1 MANFSGYASKI
12 CRVPLRGQLLS
23 SPFVPHRP
31 SSFAMPHAI
40 IRVAKIKT
48 AGAARGKTAHNYRL
62 VDTPN
67 ADQERTASHNK
78 EYINTAKVDYWSL
91 AEQRIAEVV
100 TRKVRDDQ
108 VRAMEVVLTASPEW
122 FKRDQDGQAEDV
134 REGKWVESNLDFLKE
149 KFGEKNVV
157 SFTLHQDETTPHI
170 HAVVI
175 PITQNEKGRT
185 CLSAD
190 RLFNPTTL
198 SQLQTDYAAAMG
210 EHGLERGIEGS
221 RRQHQDMKQ
230 VYGHQQATAAEL
242 APLVQPV
249 AVQAYKIETM
259 PGLTGRDTWRAEQE
273 AAINAEIA
281 RQVGE
286 ANQRLERAGNV
297 AVAHAGSSGQ
307 AETLARQLAISQGLK
322 QGHFERLE
330 AATEQIEHHTMTSE
344 RLAVQLAQGGGEL
357 VEAMTKFGN
366 QEREKVRQELVELL
380 ERVLKEPVHT
390 LTEFRLGLENIGY
403 SFGKDA
409 DSKTVII
416 DDSSGAQFS
425 GPEIQPNGSPLTPQ
439 IETAIARTAQQEYL
453 ASEAGKLAT
462 EQAARAARGQ
472 QPHEGRAVLGME
484 GKDLET
490 IKKHFLDVR
499 AGVRPGQVQA
509 DGRVQLEIVY
519 QHTQPT
525 IRSINTLLNQAQKW
539 TGVTVQEDR
548 HDREQRQ
555 VGAERRGQEL
565 KVEKTQGK
573 DQGRGGGISM
583 RG

>member
-1 MANFSGYASKI
+1 
-12 CRVPLRGQLLS
+12 
-23 SPFVPHRP
+23 
-31 SSFAMPHAI
+31 MPQAI

-62 VDTPN
+62 MDTPN
-67 ADQERTASHNK
+67 ADPARTATLNQ
-78 EYINTAKVDYWSL
+78 EYVNTDRADYWSL

-108 VRAMEVVLTASPEW
+108 VRAMEVVLTASPDW
-122 FKRDQDGQAEDV
+122 FKRGQDGQAEDM
-134 REGKWVESNLDFLKE
+134 RQSKWIADNLHFLKE

-157 SFTLHQDETTPHI
+157 SFTLHQDEKTPHV

-175 PITQNEKGRT
+175 PITDKNR
-185 CLSAD
+185 LSAD
-190 RLFNPTTL
+190 TLFNPKTL
-198 SQLQTDYAAAMG
+198 VKLQTEYAAAMA

-249 AVQAYKIETM
+249 AVQTFRLPDVPMLY
-259 PGLTGRDTWRAEQE
+259 RDVWKAEQE
-273 AAINAEIA
+273 ATINVEIA

-286 ANQRLERAGNV
+286 ANQRLEKAGNV
-297 AVAHAGSSGQ
+297 AVAHAGSSEQ

-330 AATEQIEHHTMTSE
+330 AAIGQVEHQTMTSE

-366 QEREKVRQELVELL
+366 QEREKARQELVGLL
-380 ERVLKEPVHT
+380 EGVLKEPIHT
-390 LTEFRLGLENIGY
+390 ANEFRDKLQEIGY
-403 SFGKDA
+403 QTSKDA
-409 DSKTVII
+409 DNKTVIT
-416 DDSSGAQFS
+416 DDGSGAQFHAKDLN
-425 GPEIQPNGSPLTPQ
+425 PNGLPLVPQ
-439 IETAIARTAQQEYL
+439 LEKAIERTTVAAYL
-453 ASEAGKLAT
+453 ESEAGKRDI
-462 EQAARAARGQ
+462 EQAERQVRGQ
-472 QPHEGRAVLGME
+472 QPHEGRAVLEME
-484 GKDLET
+484 AKDLKT
-490 IKKHFLDVR
+490 IEKHFLDVR

-509 DGRVQLEIVY
+509 DGRVQVEIVY

-539 TGVTVQEDR
+539 TGVTVQEDS

-565 KVEKTQGK
+565 KAEKSQGK
-573 DQGRGGGISM
+573 SQDRGQSIG
-583 RG
+583 

>member
-1 MANFSGYASKI
+1 MANFSDYASKI
-12 CRVPLRGQLLS
+12 CRVPLRGQYLS
-23 SPFVPHRP
+23 SSLPQL
-31 SSFAMPHAI
+31 FAMPQAI

-62 VDTPN
+62 MDTPN
-67 ADQERTASHNK
+67 ADPARTATLNQ
-78 EYINTAKVDYWSL
+78 EYVNTDRADYWSL

-108 VRAMEVVLTASPEW
+108 VRAMEFVLTASPDW
-122 FKRDQDGQAEDV
+122 FKRGQDGQAEDM
-134 REGKWVESNLDFLKE
+134 RESKWVADNLHFIKE

-157 SFTLHQDETTPHI
+157 SFTLHQDEKTPHV

-175 PITQNEKGRT
+175 PITDKNR
-185 CLSAD
+185 LSAD
-190 RLFNPTTL
+190 TLFNPKTL
-198 SQLQTDYAAAMG
+198 VKLQTEYAAAMA

-249 AVQAYKIETM
+249 VVQAFRLPDVPFM
-259 PGLTGRDTWRAEQE
+259 GRDEWRAEQE

-286 ANQRLERAGNV
+286 ANQRLEKAANV
-297 AVAHAGSSGQ
+297 AGAHAGSSEQ

-322 QGHFERLE
+322 QGHYADLE
-330 AATEQIEHHTMTSE
+330 ASTGQVKTLTERSE
-344 RLAVQLAQGGGEL
+344 QLAVQLAQGGGPE
-357 VEAMTKFGN
+357 VEALTAYG
-366 QEREKVRQELVELL
+366 QHQREKARQELVGILEGVLLNPVSGPDAFRAEL
-380 ERVLKEPVHT
+380 ESV
-390 LTEFRLGLENIGY
+390 GY
-403 SFGKDA
+403 MTGKDA
-409 DSKTVII
+409 QGKGVLI
-416 DDSSGAQFS
+416 DEQTGASFHLS
-425 GPEIQPNGSPLTPQ
+425 ELKPNELDLRPQ
-439 IETAIARTAQQEYL
+439 LATAIERTTVAAYL
-453 ASEAGKLAT
+453 ESEAGKRDI
-462 EQAARAARGQ
+462 EQAERQVRGQ
-472 QPHEGRAVLGME
+472 QPHEGRAVLEMDA
-484 GKDLET
+484 KDLET

-499 AGVRPGQVQA
+499 AGVRPDAVQA

-548 HDREQRQ
+548 HDREHRQ
-555 VGAERRGQEL
+555 AGAERRGQEL
-565 KVEKTQGK
+565 KAEKGQSK
-573 DQGRGGGISM
+573 GRDRGPSIGG
-583 RG
+583 

>member
-1 MANFSGYASKI
+1 
-12 CRVPLRGQLLS
+12 
-23 SPFVPHRP
+23 
-31 SSFAMPHAI
+31 MPHAI

-67 ADQERTASHNK
+67 ADQERTTSHNK
-78 EYINTAKVDYWSL
+78 EYINTDQVDYWSL
-91 AEQRIAEVV
+91 AEQRIAEAV

-134 REGKWVESNLDFLKE
+134 RGGQWVESNLDFLKE

-198 SQLQTDYAAAMG
+198 SQLQTDYAAAMA

-242 APLVQPV
+242 APLVQPM
-249 AVQAYKIETM
+249 AAQAFTLPDVPFMGHDK
-259 PGLTGRDTWRAEQE
+259 WRAEQE

-297 AVAHAGSSGQ
+297 AVAHAGSSEQ

-322 QGHFERLE
+322 QGHF
-330 AATEQIEHHTMTSE
+330 TELQA
-344 RLAVQLAQGGGEL
+344 RDKQVDWLYNQQARVAVQLAQGGGALSKQLEDEGKLRTENARKEL
-357 VEAMTKFGN
+357 V
-366 QEREKVRQELVELL
+366 RVVET
-380 ERVLKEPVHT
+380 T
-390 LTEFRLGLENIGY
+390 LTKPISDQAMFLEELKKAGWVLGKEGIVNEKNGAV
-403 SFGKDA
+403 FNNKDI
-409 DSKTVII
+409 S
-416 DDSSGAQFS
+416 
-425 GPEIQPNGSPLTPQ
+425 PNGLDLGPQ
-439 IETAIARTAQQEYL
+439 LMATYERTKAAEFAQS
-453 ASEAGKLAT
+453 AAGKLAT
-462 EQAARAARGQ
+462 EQAQRQVRGQ
-472 QPHEGRAVLGME
+472 QPHEGRAVLEMDA
-484 GKDLET
+484 KDLET
-490 IKKHFLDVR
+490 VQKNFLDVR
-499 AGVRPGQVQA
+499 AGVRPGAVQA

-525 IRSINTLLNQAQKW
+525 IRSIHDMLNKAQKW
-539 TGVTVQEDR
+539 TGVTVQEDS
-548 HDREQRQ
+548 HDREHRQ
-555 VGAERRGQEL
+555 AGAERRGQEL
-565 KVEKTQGK
+565 KAEKTQGK
-573 DQGRGGGISM
+573 SQDRGPSIG
-583 RG
+583 

>member
-1 MANFSGYASKI
+1 
-12 CRVPLRGQLLS
+12 
-23 SPFVPHRP
+23 
-31 SSFAMPHAI
+31 MPQAI

-62 VDTPN
+62 MDTPN
-67 ADQERTASHNK
+67 ADPERTAALNK
-78 EYINTAKVDYWSL
+78 EYVNTDRADYWSL

-108 VRAMEVVLTASPEW
+108 VRAMEFVLTASPEW
-122 FKRDQDGQAEDV
+122 FKRGADGQAEDM
-134 REGKWVESNLDFLKE
+134 RESKWVADNLHFLKE

-157 SFTLHQDETTPHI
+157 SFTLHQDEKTPHV

-175 PITQNEKGRT
+175 PITDKNR
-185 CLSAD
+185 LSAD
-190 RLFNPTTL
+190 TLFNPKTL
-198 SQLQTDYAAAMG
+198 VKLQTEYAAAMG

-230 VYGHQQATAAEL
+230 VYGHQQTTAVEL

-249 AVQAYKIETM
+249 VVQAYKIETM

-297 AVAHAGSSGQ
+297 AVAHAGSSEQ

-322 QGHFERLE
+322 QGHFERLK
-330 AATEQIEHHTMTSE
+330 AATEQIEHQSMTSE

-366 QEREKVRQELVELL
+366 QEREKVRQELVEIL
-380 ERVLKEPVHT
+380 EGVLKKPVHT
-390 LTEFRLGLENIGY
+390 LAEFRLGLEKIGY

-409 DSKTVII
+409 DNKTVII

-425 GPEIQPNGSPLTPQ
+425 GPEVQPNDSPLTPQ
-439 IETAIARTAQQEYL
+439 IETAIARTVQQEYL
-453 ASEAGKLAT
+453 ASEAGKLATELVT

-472 QPHEGRAVLGME
+472 QPHEGRAVLEMDA
-484 GKDLET
+484 KDLET

-499 AGVRPGQVQA
+499 AGVRPDTVQA

-565 KVEKTQGK
+565 KAEKTQGK
-573 DQGRGGGISM
+573 DQSRGGGISM

>member
-1 MANFSGYASKI
+1 
-12 CRVPLRGQLLS
+12 
-23 SPFVPHRP
+23 
-31 SSFAMPHAI
+31 MPQAI

-62 VDTPN
+62 MDTPN
-67 ADQERTASHNK
+67 ADPARTATLNQ
-78 EYINTAKVDYWSL
+78 EYVNTDRADYWSL

-108 VRAMEVVLTASPEW
+108 VRAMEFVLTASPDW
-122 FKRDQDGQAEDV
+122 FKRGQDGQAEDM
-134 REGKWVESNLDFLKE
+134 RESKWVADNLHFLKE

-157 SFTLHQDETTPHI
+157 SFTLHQDEKTPHV

-175 PITQNEKGRT
+175 PITDKNR
-185 CLSAD
+185 LSAD
-190 RLFNPTTL
+190 TLFNPKTL
-198 SQLQTDYAAAMG
+198 VKLQTEYAAAMA

-249 AVQAYKIETM
+249 VVQAFRLPDVPFM
-259 PGLTGRDTWRAEQE
+259 GRDEWRAEQE

-286 ANQRLERAGNV
+286 ANQRLEKAANV
-297 AVAHAGSSGQ
+297 AVAHAGSSEQ

-322 QGHFERLE
+322 QGHYADLE
-330 AATEQIEHHTMTSE
+330 ASTGQVKTLTERSE
-344 RLAVQLAQGGGEL
+344 QLAVQLAQGGGPE
-357 VEAMTKFGN
+357 VEALTAYG
-366 QEREKVRQELVELL
+366 QHQREKARQELVGILEGVLLNPVSGPDAFRAEL
-380 ERVLKEPVHT
+380 ESV
-390 LTEFRLGLENIGY
+390 GY
-403 SFGKDA
+403 MTGKDA
-409 DSKTVII
+409 QGKGVLI
-416 DDSSGAQFS
+416 DEQTGASFHLS
-425 GPEIQPNGSPLTPQ
+425 ELKPNGLDLRPQ
-439 IETAIARTAQQEYL
+439 LATAIERTTVAAYL
-453 ASEAGKLAT
+453 ESEAGKRDI
-462 EQAARAARGQ
+462 EQAERQVRGQ
-472 QPHEGRAVLGME
+472 QPHEGRAVLEMDA
-484 GKDLET
+484 KDLET

-499 AGVRPGQVQA
+499 AGVRPGAEQA

-548 HDREQRQ
+548 HDREHRQ
-555 VGAERRGQEL
+555 AGAERRGQEL
-565 KVEKTQGK
+565 KAEKGQSK
-573 DQGRGGGISM
+573 GRDRGPSIGG
-583 RG
+583 

>member
-1 MANFSGYASKI
+1 
-12 CRVPLRGQLLS
+12 
-23 SPFVPHRP
+23 
-31 SSFAMPHAI
+31 MPHAI

-48 AGAARGKTAHNYRL
+48 AGAARGKTTHNYRL

-78 EYINTAKVDYWSL
+78 EYINTDQVDYWSL
-91 AEQRIAEVV
+91 AEQRITEAV

-122 FKRDQDGQAEDV
+122 FKRDQNGQVEDV
-134 REGKWVESNLDFLKE
+134 RGGQWVESNLNFLKE

-198 SQLQTDYAAAMG
+198 SQLQTDYAAAMA

-230 VYGHQQATAAEL
+230 VYGHQARTAAEL

-249 AVQAYKIETM
+249 AVQEFKIETM
-259 PGLTGRDTWRAEQE
+259 PGLLNRDEWRLTQE

-286 ANQRLERAGNV
+286 AHKRAQEAGNV
-297 AVAHAGSSGQ
+297 AVAHAGSTERVGVL
-307 AETLARQLAISQGLK
+307 ERQLNASEGLK
-322 QGHFERLE
+322 QGHFTDLQARDKQVDWLYD
-330 AATEQIEHHTMTSE
+330 QRE
-344 RLAVQLAQGGGEL
+344 RLAVQLAQGGGALSKQLEAEGKLRTENARKEL
-357 VEAMTKFGN
+357 VSVV
-366 QEREKVRQELVELL
+366 EK
-380 ERVLKEPVHT
+380 T
-390 LTEFRLGLENIGY
+390 LTKPIRDQAMFLEELKKAGWAV
-403 SFGKDA
+403 GKDGIVNEKNGA
-409 DSKTVII
+409 VFSSK
-416 DDSSGAQFS
+416 DLK
-425 GPEIQPNGSPLTPQ
+425 PNGLDLMPQ
-439 IETAIARTAQQEYL
+439 LAAACERTKAAEFAQS
-453 ASEAGKLAT
+453 AAGKLAT
-462 EQAARAARGQ
+462 EQAERQVRGL
-472 QPHEGRAVLGME
+472 QPHEGRAVLEMDA
-484 GKDLET
+484 KDLEI
-490 IKKHFLDVR
+490 IKKNFSDVR
-499 AGVRPGQVQA
+499 AGVRPGAVQA
-509 DGRVQLEIVY
+509 DGRVQLEVVY

-525 IRSINTLLNQAQKW
+525 IRGINDLLNKAQKW
-539 TGVTVQEDR
+539 TGVTVQEDH

-565 KVEKTQGK
+565 KAEKSRGK
-573 DQGRGGGISM
+573 SQDRGPSIGG
-583 RG
+583 

>member
-1 MANFSGYASKI
+1 
-12 CRVPLRGQLLS
+12 
-23 SPFVPHRP
+23 
-31 SSFAMPHAI
+31 MPHAI

-67 ADQERTASHNK
+67 ADQERTASHNQ

-91 AEQRIAEVV
+91 AEQRIAEMV

-134 REGKWVESNLDFLKE
+134 RGGKWVESNLDFLKE

-210 EHGLERGIEGS
+210 KYGLERGIEGS

-249 AVQAYKIETM
+249 AVQAFRLPDVPFM
-259 PGLTGRDTWRAEQE
+259 NRDEWRAKQE

-286 ANQRLERAGNV
+286 ANKRLEKAGNV
-297 AVAHAGSSGQ
+297 AVAHAGSSEQ
-307 AETLARQLAISQGLK
+307 AEVLARQLAISQGLK
-322 QGHFERLE
+322 QAHYTDLE
-330 AATEQIEHHTMTSE
+330 ASTGQVKTLTERSE
-344 RLAVQLAQGGGEL
+344 QLAVQLAQGGGPE
-357 VEAMTKFGN
+357 VEALTTYG
-366 QEREKVRQELVELL
+366 QQQREKARQELVGILEGVLLNPVPGPKAFRAEL
-380 ERVLKEPVHT
+380 ESV
-390 LTEFRLGLENIGY
+390 GY
-403 SFGKDA
+403 MTGKDA
-409 DSKTVII
+409 QGKGVLI
-416 DDSSGAQFS
+416 DEQTGASFHLS
-425 GPEIQPNGSPLTPQ
+425 DLKPNGLDLRPQ
-439 IETAIARTAQQEYL
+439 LEKAIERTTVAAYL
-453 ASEAGKLAT
+453 ESEAGKRDV
-462 EQAARAARGQ
+462 EQAQRQVRGQ
-472 QPHEGRAVLGME
+472 QPHEGRAVLEMDA
-484 GKDLET
+484 KDLET
-490 IKKHFLDVR
+490 IKKHFSDAR
-499 AGVRPGQVQA
+499 AGIRPGEVQA
-509 DGRVQLEIVY
+509 DGRVQLEVVY
-519 QHTQPT
+519 HHTQPA
-525 IRSINTLLNQAQKW
+525 IRSINDLLNKAQKW
-539 TGVTVQEDR
+539 TGVTVQEDS

-565 KVEKTQGK
+565 KAEKSRGK
-573 DQGRGGGISM
+573 SQDRGPSIGG
-583 RG
+583 

>member
-1 MANFSGYASKI
+1 
-12 CRVPLRGQLLS
+12 
-23 SPFVPHRP
+23 
-31 SSFAMPHAI
+31 MPHAI

-67 ADQERTASHNK
+67 ADQERTVSHNK
-78 EYINTAKVDYWSL
+78 EYINTDQVDYWSL
-91 AEQRIAEVV
+91 AEQRIAEAV

-134 REGKWVESNLDFLKE
+134 REGKWVESNLNFLKE

-249 AVQAYKIETM
+249 TVQAYKIETM
-259 PGLTGRDTWRAEQE
+259 PGVMGRDTWKAEQE
-273 AAINAEIA
+273 ATINAEIA

-286 ANQRLERAGNV
+286 ANQRLQRAGNV
-297 AVAHAGSSGQ
+297 AIAHAGSSEQ
-307 AETLARQLAISQGLK
+307 AEALARQLAISQGLK
-322 QGHFERLE
+322 QGHF
-330 AATEQIEHHTMTSE
+330 TELQA
-344 RLAVQLAQGGGEL
+344 RDKQVDWLYDQQARVAVQLAQGGGTLSKQLEAEGKIRTENARKEL
-357 VEAMTKFGN
+357 V
-366 QEREKVRQELVELL
+366 KVVET
-380 ERVLKEPVHT
+380 T
-390 LTEFRLGLENIGY
+390 LTKPIRDQAMFLEELKKAGWAVGKDGIVNEKNGAVFSSKDLKPNGLELMPQLAAACERTKAAE
-403 SFGKDA
+403 F
-409 DSKTVII
+409 
-416 DDSSGAQFS
+416 AQS
-425 GPEIQPNGSPLTPQ
+425 AAG
-439 IETAIARTAQQEYL
+439 RL
-453 ASEAGKLAT
+453 AA
-462 EQAARAARGQ
+462 EQAQRQVRGQ
-472 QPHEGRAVLGME
+472 QPHEGRAVLEMDA
-484 GKDLET
+484 KDVET
-490 IKKHFLDVR
+490 IKKNFLDVR
-499 AGVRPGQVQA
+499 AGVRPGAVQA

-525 IRSINTLLNQAQKW
+525 IRSINDMLNKAQKW
-539 TGVTVQEDR
+539 TGVTVQEDS
-548 HDREQRQ
+548 HDREHRQ
-555 VGAERRGQEL
+555 AGAEHRGQEL
-565 KVEKTQGK
+565 KAEKTQGK
-573 DQGRGGGISM
+573 SQDRGQSIG
-583 RG
+583 

>member
-1 MANFSGYASKI
+1 MANFFGYASKI
-12 CRVPLRGQLLS
+12 CRVPLRGQYFS
-23 SPFVPHRP
+23 SPPPH
-31 SSFAMPHAI
+31 SFAMPHAI

-67 ADQERTASHNK
+67 ADQERTVSHNK
-78 EYINTAKVDYWSL
+78 EYINTDQVDYWSL
-91 AEQRIAEVV
+91 AEQRIAEAV

-134 REGKWVESNLDFLKE
+134 REGKWVESNLNFLKE

-249 AVQAYKIETM
+249 TVQAYKIETM
-259 PGLTGRDTWRAEQE
+259 PGVMGRDTWKAEQE
-273 AAINAEIA
+273 ATINAEIA

-286 ANQRLERAGNV
+286 ANQRLQRAGNV
-297 AVAHAGSSGQ
+297 AIAHAGSSEQ
-307 AETLARQLAISQGLK
+307 AEALARQLAISQGLK
-322 QGHFERLE
+322 QGHF
-330 AATEQIEHHTMTSE
+330 TELQA
-344 RLAVQLAQGGGEL
+344 RDKQVDWLYDQQARVAVQLAQGGGTLSKQLEAEGKIRTENARKEL
-357 VEAMTKFGN
+357 V
-366 QEREKVRQELVELL
+366 KVVET
-380 ERVLKEPVHT
+380 T
-390 LTEFRLGLENIGY
+390 LTKPIRDQAMFLEELKKAGWAVGKDGIVNEKNGAVFSSKDLKPNGLELMPQLAAACERTKAAE
-403 SFGKDA
+403 F
-409 DSKTVII
+409 
-416 DDSSGAQFS
+416 AQS
-425 GPEIQPNGSPLTPQ
+425 AAG
-439 IETAIARTAQQEYL
+439 RL
-453 ASEAGKLAT
+453 AA
-462 EQAARAARGQ
+462 EQAQRQVRGQ
-472 QPHEGRAVLGME
+472 QPHEGRAVLEMDA
-484 GKDLET
+484 KDVET
-490 IKKHFLDVR
+490 IKKNFLDVR
-499 AGVRPGQVQA
+499 AGVRPGAVQA

-525 IRSINTLLNQAQKW
+525 IRSINDMLNKAQKW
-539 TGVTVQEDR
+539 TGVTVQEDS
-548 HDREQRQ
+548 HDREHRQ
-555 VGAERRGQEL
+555 AGAEHRGQEL
-565 KVEKTQGK
+565 KAEKTQGK
-573 DQGRGGGISM
+573 SQDRGQSIG
-583 RG
+583 

>member
-1 MANFSGYASKI
+1 
-12 CRVPLRGQLLS
+12 
-23 SPFVPHRP
+23 
-31 SSFAMPHAI
+31 MPQAI

-62 VDTPN
+62 MDTPN
-67 ADQERTASHNK
+67 ADPERTAALNK
-78 EYINTAKVDYWSL
+78 EYVNTDRADYWSL

-108 VRAMEVVLTASPEW
+108 VRAMEFVLTASPEW
-122 FKRDQDGQAEDV
+122 FKRDADGQAEDM
-134 REGKWVESNLDFLKE
+134 RESKWVADNLHFLKE

-157 SFTLHQDETTPHI
+157 SFTLHQDEKTPHV

-175 PITQNEKGRT
+175 PITDKNR
-185 CLSAD
+185 LSAD
-190 RLFNPTTL
+190 TLFNPKTL
-198 SQLQTDYAAAMG
+198 VKLQTEYAAAMG

-230 VYGHQQATAAEL
+230 VYGHQQTTAAEL

-259 PGLTGRDTWRAEQE
+259 PGLTGRDTWKAEQE

-297 AVAHAGSSGQ
+297 AVAHAGSSEQ

-330 AATEQIEHHTMTSE
+330 AATEQIEHQTMTSE

-366 QEREKVRQELVELL
+366 QEREKVRQELVEIL
-380 ERVLKEPVHT
+380 EGVLKEPVHT
-390 LTEFRLGLENIGY
+390 LAEFRLGLENIGY

-409 DSKTVII
+409 DNKTVII

-425 GPEIQPNGSPLTPQ
+425 GPEVQPNGSPLTPQ
-439 IETAIARTAQQEYL
+439 IETAIARTVQQEYL
-453 ASEAGKLAT
+453 ASEAGKLATKLAT

-472 QPHEGRAVLGME
+472 QPHEGRAVLEME
-484 GKDLET
+484 AKDLET

-565 KVEKTQGK
+565 KAEKSQGK
-573 DQGRGGGISM
+573 SKDRGQSIG
-583 RG
+583 

>member
-1 MANFSGYASKI
+1 
-12 CRVPLRGQLLS
+12 
-23 SPFVPHRP
+23 
-31 SSFAMPHAI
+31 MPHAI

-67 ADQERTASHNK
+67 ADQERTVSHNK
-78 EYINTAKVDYWSL
+78 EYINTDQVDYWSL
-91 AEQRIAEVV
+91 AEQRIAEAV

-134 REGKWVESNLDFLKE
+134 REGKWVESNLNFLKE

-259 PGLTGRDTWRAEQE
+259 PGVLGRDTWKAEQE

-286 ANQRLERAGNV
+286 ANQRLQKAGNV
-297 AVAHAGSSGQ
+297 AIAHAGSSEQ
-307 AETLARQLAISQGLK
+307 AEALARQLAISQGLK
-322 QGHFERLE
+322 QGHF
-330 AATEQIEHHTMTSE
+330 TELQARDKQVDWLYDQQARI
-344 RLAVQLAQGGGEL
+344 AVQLAQGGGTLSKQLEAEGKIRTENARKEL
-357 VEAMTKFGN
+357 V
-366 QEREKVRQELVELL
+366 KVVET
-380 ERVLKEPVHT
+380 T
-390 LTEFRLGLENIGY
+390 LTKPIRDQAMFLEELKKAGWAVGKDGIVNEKNGAVFSSKDLKPNGLELMPQLAAACERTKAAE
-403 SFGKDA
+403 F
-409 DSKTVII
+409 
-416 DDSSGAQFS
+416 AQS
-425 GPEIQPNGSPLTPQ
+425 
-439 IETAIARTAQQEYL
+439 A
-453 ASEAGKLAT
+453 AGKLAA
-462 EQAARAARGQ
+462 EQAQRQVRGQ
-472 QPHEGRAVLGME
+472 QPHEGRAVLEMDA
-484 GKDLET
+484 KDVET
-490 IKKHFLDVR
+490 IKKNFLDVR
-499 AGVRPGQVQA
+499 AGVRPGAVQA

-525 IRSINTLLNQAQKW
+525 IRSINDMLNKAQKW
-539 TGVTVQEDR
+539 TGVTVQEDS
-548 HDREQRQ
+548 HDREHRQ
-555 VGAERRGQEL
+555 AGAERRGQEL
-565 KVEKTQGK
+565 KAEKTQGK
-573 DQGRGGGISM
+573 SQDRGQSIG
-583 RG
+583 